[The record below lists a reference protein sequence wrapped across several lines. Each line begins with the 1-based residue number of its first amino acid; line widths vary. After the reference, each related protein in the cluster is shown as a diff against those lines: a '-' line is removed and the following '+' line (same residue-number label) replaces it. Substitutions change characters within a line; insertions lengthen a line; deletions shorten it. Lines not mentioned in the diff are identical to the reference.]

1 MLQQHRAIEWLWWE
15 GTLKVTG
22 LQPHAGLY
30 GATAIQHV
38 FKSRFKAL
46 HPLTNRLLLKI
57 QQALGFDFSHLPCF
71 SSILKAVLVLL
82 HQSSPAR
89 HRQ

>member
-46 HPLTNRLLLKI
+46 HPHKQTSTENT
-57 QQALGFDFSHLPCF
+57 AGFG
-71 SSILKAVLVLL
+71 V
-82 HQSSPAR
+82 
-89 HRQ
+89 